1 MSFDPLSDLFDQMQP
16 GFRRPFLFVWN
27 GLAVGGAALGVLGR
41 SLQAPA
47 ALLCFSLAGFLVAV
61 VAFGLLA
68 SPAFRHAVLKPDYSL
83 EGCRLLLV
91 AAGLAGFLIGA
102 GAGMMLLG
110 QPAVRVPHNSGLKLS
125 RPG

>member
-1 MSFDPLSDLFDQMQP
+1 MSFDPLSDLFGQMQP

-27 GLAVGGAALGVLGR
+27 GLAVGGVALGVWER

-47 ALLCFSLAGFLVAV
+47 VLLCFSLAGFLVAV

-68 SPAFRHAVLKPDYSL
+68 SLAFRDAVLNPGYSL
-83 EGCRLLLV
+83 EGCHLSLG
-91 AAGLAGFLIGA
+91 AASLAGFLIGA

-110 QPAVRVPHNSGLKLS
+110 S
-125 RPG
+125 